1 MNDLVQS
8 AAAQLESAVP
18 WEAEPLAAVG
28 DAAGRPLFVSDPAR
42 APSLAASGAYVTSFF
57 GARFAP
63 GDAAVS
69 NDPFVGASHVTDFT
83 LVRRCARGT
92 AFARMRLPDIGGF
105 EFGGLAP
112 QSFDTWGEGARFPAL
127 LVALRG
133 EPRTEGLD
141 LVALNS
147 RTPELLRRGVAAMEE
162 VAGRLAQAIDAGAE
176 QDHEPLRAA
185 AATAAAALAAL
196 RPGTYAAEA
205 QVDCPL
211 DGDSPLVSVALEIG
225 DGRTRLSFAGSS
237 PQIEAPLNSPPAHT
251 LDCCLSA
258 LAAAVPGFPLAPG
271 ALDALDIDPSAGT
284 ITGAEPPAITGLAPY
299 HTARAIHRALGTALR
314 AAGAPAAAD
323 PDDWWETSGR
333 AAYERRV
340 DPVTLRLRGERA
352 ATLRELEKEA
362 IA

>member
-8 AAAQLESAVP
+8 AAAQLENALP

-28 DAAGRPLFVSDPAR
+28 DAAGRPVFVSDPAR
-42 APSLAASGAYVTSFF
+42 APSLTASGVHMTSFF
-57 GARFAP
+57 GGRFAP

-83 LVRRCARGT
+83 LVRRCERGT
-92 AFARMRLPDIGGF
+92 AFVRMRLPDIGGF

-127 LVALRG
+127 LVAVRG
-133 EPRTEGLD
+133 EPRSEGLD

-147 RTPELLRRGVAAMEE
+147 RTPKLIRRGVAAMEE
-162 VAGRLAQAIDAGAE
+162 VAGRLAHAIDTGAGP
-176 QDHEPLRAA
+176 DDEPLRSAA
-185 AATAAAALAAL
+185 AAAASALTGL
-196 RPGTYAAEA
+196 RPGEYAAEA
-205 QVDCPL
+205 QVDSPL
-211 DGDSPLVSVALEIG
+211 AGDSPVVRVALEVG
-225 DGRTRLSFAGSS
+225 DTRPRLSFAGSS
-237 PQIEAPLNSPPAHT
+237 AQIEAPLNSPPAHT

-258 LAAAVPGFPLAPG
+258 LATAVPGFPLAPG
-271 ALDALDIDPSAGT
+271 ALDALEIDTGAGT

-299 HTARAIHRALGTALR
+299 HTAHAIHRALATALR
-314 AAGAPAAAD
+314 AAGVPTAVD
-323 PDDWWETSGR
+323 LDDWWETAGS

-340 DPVTLRLRGERA
+340 DPATLRLRGERTA
-352 ATLRELEKEA
+352 ALKELEKEA